1 MSQRANLHSLTVLVG
16 EWTSAATHPASP
28 GLVVP
33 GRASVAWLEGE
44 RFLLQRTQSDH
55 PEFPDA
61 LSVLGE
67 TDEGLVSHYFD
78 SRGVHR
84 IYRLGFDDGIWR
96 LWRNEPGFNQRF
108 TGTFDD
114 DGDRIVGV
122 WEVSPDGSD
131 WERDLEI
138 TFSRRRVQAEQLAQ
152 DFASRSRGD

>member
-1 MSQRANLHSLTVLVG
+1 MSQPANLQPLNVLVG
-16 EWTSAATHPASP
+16 EWTFEATHPAFP
-28 GLVVP
+28 ALVVA
-33 GRASVAWLEGE
+33 GRATVAWLEGE
-44 RFLLQRTQSDH
+44 RFLLQRTQADH

-84 IYRLGFDDGIWR
+84 IYRLGFDDGVWR
-96 LWRNEPGFNQRF
+96 LWRDEPGFSQRF

-114 DGDRIVGV
+114 GGDRIVGV
-122 WEVSPDGSD
+122 WELSRDGSD

-138 TFSRRRVQAEQLAQ
+138 TFFRRRA
-152 DFASRSRGD
+152 